1 MTDFKQHNPFRVPK
15 GYFDE
20 LEEKLCSSDDSI
32 SKLNPFSTP
41 ENYFEQLDEV
51 IEQRLS
57 INKRIPQKS
66 NLSSLIPKF
75 IAVAAAIVLIVT
87 LFQRTS
93 TQEIEKEQ
101 AFNDFIESYY
111 SQTLDSYDMLSM
123 MEDIEI
129 ESTFSSPSKH

>member
-1 MTDFKQHNPFRVPK
+1 M
-15 GYFDE
+15 
-20 LEEKLCSSDDSI
+20 
-32 SKLNPFSTP
+32 
-41 ENYFEQLDEV
+41 DEV

-129 ESTFSSPSKH
+129 ESTFSSPSKP